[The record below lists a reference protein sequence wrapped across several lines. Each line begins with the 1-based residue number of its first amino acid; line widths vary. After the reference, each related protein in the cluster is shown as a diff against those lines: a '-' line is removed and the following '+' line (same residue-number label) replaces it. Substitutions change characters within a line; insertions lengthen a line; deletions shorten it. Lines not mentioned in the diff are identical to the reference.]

1 MLLLRWEDDDLGVE
15 TELNDL
21 HHVFTD
27 LFHYGVVTYEIPSDK
42 PDKALK
48 RRVFDFLE
56 HDGLETLLL
65 LYYAGHART
74 STQINEAPVWA
85 A

>member
-1 MLLLRWEDDDLGVE
+1 
-15 TELNDL
+15 
-21 HHVFTD
+21 
-27 LFHYGVVTYEIPSDK
+27 
-42 PDKALK
+42 
-48 RRVFDFLE
+48 VFDFLE
-56 HDGLETLLL
+56 HDGVETLLI